1 MESVCTHRS
10 ICLSPPF
17 CSLRFPV
24 LPALTALVVAAVG
37 VHLNEG
43 KHFAKNVAHR
53 DTGFGA
59 CREYC
64 RRRGGVTFV
73 FAAGLLPPGLQL
85 SRFVFCGIWYW
96 LLAHRFYGGSVT
108 LKSVGVAD
116 CAPL

>member
-1 MESVCTHRS
+1 MRVYSQIYLFIASVWFPAVSSAPSVNCTGCGCRG
-10 ICLSPPF
+10 CY
-17 CSLRFPV
+17 
-24 LPALTALVVAAVG
+24 
-37 VHLNEG
+37 LNDG

-64 RRRGGVTFV
+64 RRGGGVTFV
-73 FAAGLLPPGLQL
+73 FAAGLLPSGLQL